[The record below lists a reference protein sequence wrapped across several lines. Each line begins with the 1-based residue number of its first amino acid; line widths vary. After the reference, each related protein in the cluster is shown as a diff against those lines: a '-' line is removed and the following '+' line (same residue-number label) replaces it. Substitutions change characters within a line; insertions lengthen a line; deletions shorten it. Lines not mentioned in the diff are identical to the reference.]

1 MNFDLIVIGSG
12 PGGYVAAIRASQLG
26 LKTAIIE
33 KENLGGIC
41 LNWGCI
47 PTKALLQSAKIFNY
61 LKHSQDY
68 GISTDNIK
76 VDLSKIIARS
86 RAIVNKMNSGLIS
99 LIKKNN
105 ITIIFG
111 KAIIKPGKII
121 NVIDNNNNI
130 IEYSALHI
138 IIAVGARSKILPN
151 LPQDKNKIIGYKE
164 ALTLSK
170 LPKSM
175 IIVGAGAIGVEFA
188 YFYNSLGTKV
198 IILEYLNRI
207 LPLEDEDISKQLEL
221 VFTKKG
227 LEIFTSSYIEN
238 ININDKDQIK
248 VNVFNNKYGTKHT
261 LETEVIL
268 SAAGI
273 IPNTENIGLEETGIK
288 TKDGRI
294 IVDEYYRTNIPGYY
308 AIGDVIQG
316 PALAHVASYEG
327 ITCVEYIKN
336 LKTYPLNYN
345 NIPNCTYCIPEIA
358 SVGYT
363 EKQAIEKGYEIKIG
377 KFFFNALGKAVADG
391 NTTGFVKV
399 IFDTKYGELLGCHMI
414 GNGVTEII
422 SSVVTARQLETTN
435 YDIIK
440 TIYPHPTMSEAI
452 VESVNNAYD
461 MCINM

>member
-1 MNFDLIVIGSG
+1 M
-12 PGGYVAAIRASQLG
+12 
-26 LKTAIIE
+26 
-33 KENLGGIC
+33 
-41 LNWGCI
+41 
-47 PTKALLQSAKIFNY
+47 
-61 LKHSQDY
+61 
-68 GISTDNIK
+68 
-76 VDLSKIIARS
+76 
-86 RAIVNKMNSGLIS
+86 
-99 LIKKNN
+99 
-105 ITIIFG
+105 
-111 KAIIKPGKII
+111 
-121 NVIDNNNNI
+121 
-130 IEYSALHI
+130 
-138 IIAVGARSKILPN
+138 
-151 LPQDKNKIIGYKE
+151 
-164 ALTLSK
+164 
-170 LPKSM
+170 
-175 IIVGAGAIGVEFA
+175 
-188 YFYNSLGTKV
+188 
-198 IILEYLNRI
+198 
-207 LPLEDEDISKQLEL
+207 
-221 VFTKKG
+221 
-227 LEIFTSSYIEN
+227 
-238 ININDKDQIK
+238 
-248 VNVFNNKYGTKHT
+248 
-261 LETEVIL
+261 
-268 SAAGI
+268 
-273 IPNTENIGLEETGIK
+273 
-288 TKDGRI
+288 
-294 IVDEYYRTNIPGYY
+294 
-308 AIGDVIQG
+308 IQG